1 LPAPFV
7 VETNIVSELTRQ
19 KPDSGVIAFL
29 NDNSDLYLS
38 VIVLHELEYGV
49 QLAKDIERRTKLEN
63 FVGELRLRFIGR
75 IVDVD
80 AQIAKTAGRFR
91 ALEKSRGRILA
102 ELDAFIAATALV
114 KGATLATR
122 NTKDFDQLGV
132 ELLNPF
138 AG

>member
-1 LPAPFV
+1 LPAPFLV
-7 VETNIVSELTRQ
+7 DTNIVSELTRQ
-19 KPDSGVIAFL
+19 QPDRGVVAFL

-49 QLAKDIERRTKLEN
+49 QCAKDIERRTKLEN
-63 FVGELRLRFIGR
+63 FAVALRLRFFGR
-75 IVDVD
+75 IIDVD
-80 AQIAKTAGRFR
+80 THITKTAGRLR

-122 NTKDFDQLGV
+122 NIKDFDQLGL

-138 AG
+138 A